1 MRRSRSADQAKF
13 FCVFQSNGGKHEASA
28 KRESRARGEE
38 QQQQKKNHHTDCSIY
53 FPPPTPLQSPTNHS
67 IQKKSGVKRFVHRPH
82 VWPII
87 KRPPVKTVLRFSCI
101 DMNEND
107 NSFSSWEPIYAEACQ
122 NIWNY
127 GAIELWRQRWTK
139 AKTTTNTVICR
150 GNISSQEMTVTSKHM
165 LLCERNLQERDRFEH
180 KFIFPVI
187 LVFSSE
193 YATNFVNLVSDYFN
207 FGG

>member
-1 MRRSRSADQAKF
+1 MF
-13 FCVFQSNGGKHEASA
+13 FSPTEVNTK
-28 KRESRARGEE
+28 RARSVSHAREE
-38 QQQQKKNHHTDCSIY
+38 RNDNNNNKKTTTPIVQFIS
-53 FPPPTPLQSPTNHS
+53 PPTPLQSPTNHS
-67 IQKKSGVKRFVHRPH
+67 IQKKSGVKRFVRRPQ

-107 NSFSSWEPIYAEACQ
+107 NSFSSWEPIYAEACK

-180 KFIFPVI
+180 QFIFPVI

-193 YATNFVNLVSDYFN
+193 YATNFVNLVSDYLN